1 MKRLVYLIKWLPFAL
16 VVLMVLH
23 CLLLLCGIHSN
34 FLAHN
39 GVSPLLYVVMLVLS
53 YKLDFCCFHPTR
65 PPLRPCRVVLLL
77 ASRLRHTR
85 RLSYTFACGYIV
97 DWDCDYKYNI
107 NKQVLWQAVLK
118 R

>member
-1 MKRLVYLIKWLPFAL
+1 MKRLIHLIKWLPFAL

-53 YKLDFCCFHPTR
+53 YDVFLGESPS
-65 PPLRPCRVVLLL
+65 
-77 ASRLRHTR
+77 AS
-85 RLSYTFACGYIV
+85 AMG
-97 DWDCDYKYNI
+97 
-107 NKQVLWQAVLK
+107 
-118 R
+118 